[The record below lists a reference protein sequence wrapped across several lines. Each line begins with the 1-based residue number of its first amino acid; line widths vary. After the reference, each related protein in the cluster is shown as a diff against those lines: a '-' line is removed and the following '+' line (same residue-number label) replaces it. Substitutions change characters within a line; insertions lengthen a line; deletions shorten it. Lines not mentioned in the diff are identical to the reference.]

1 MPASL
6 PQRALLGAFG
16 ACLAVGLPLEA
27 LAGASP
33 RSGSGPIA
41 PPAPLLLAQGL
52 FGLDSESIY
61 SGIRAVNLARNV
73 AVKLNGGLGVYRPQD
88 CMFRSSSDGNGCLV
102 SRGPEGFLFRFLG
115 GAPGWQQLVLPP
127 TVETEILISP
137 SGRDVVNLV
146 YNGAPRSPQSA
157 PAQP

>member
-1 MPASL
+1 M
-6 PQRALLGAFG
+6 
-16 ACLAVGLPLEA
+16 
-27 LAGASP
+27 
-33 RSGSGPIA
+33 
-41 PPAPLLLAQGL
+41 
-52 FGLDSESIY
+52 
-61 SGIRAVNLARNV
+61 
-73 AVKLNGGLGVYRPQD
+73 KLNGGLGVYRPQD

-115 GAPGWQQLVLPP
+115 GAPGWQQLGLPP

-146 YNGAPRSPQSA
+146 YNGAPRPQPA